1 MFHIGFVILRH
12 LNKHK
17 LASFFFFQISSIE
30 WLFPQIFV
38 LTSWDWE
45 KVFKIGFY
53 WDLWCLLTNW
63 YLLVSAQLSFP
74 ATSQTCFTK
83 NSGRLF
89 WCMKHLSLYTLT
101 CSMHFLLTVLNTFP
115 KVLTRKICL
124 PIKRFLLKRP
134 FFFILMTLMYD
145 WRVIL

>member
-1 MFHIGFVILRH
+1 MTLMFHLGFVILRH

-17 LASFFFFQISSIE
+17 LASFFFQISSIE

-74 ATSQTCFTK
+74 ATSPNMFHQK
-83 NSGRLF
+83 F
-89 WCMKHLSLYTLT
+89 WKVILAYETFIPLHPNI
-101 CSMHFLLTVLNTFP
+101 SMHFLLTVLYTFP

-124 PIKRFLLKRP
+124 PIKRFLL
-134 FFFILMTLMYD
+134 
-145 WRVIL
+145 